1 MSCCAFSKAS
11 VDLSL
16 RIRLFVQYAIARRFR
31 EMMNRL
37 FASCTLMACLFLL
50 AASLMAPAQAAED
63 PAVAH
68 IRSYYDALL
77 DAMKHAKALGVSGR
91 YEKLAPVVRDTFDL
105 PAMTR
110 IAVGPPWTSI
120 PADQQSALVDNFTRM
135 TIATYASRFDGY
147 SGERFEVDPKT
158 ETRGRNRIV
167 RTRLIE
173 SNGNTTTLNYLMH
186 ETGSSWKVIDV
197 YLSGT
202 VSELPTRGWDYSEIH
217 KRGGGGALIE
227 SLRQR
232 TAKLLQ

>member
-1 MSCCAFSKAS
+1 MNG
-11 VDLSL
+11 
-16 RIRLFVQYAIARRFR
+16 LFARRC
-31 EMMNRL
+31 L
-37 FASCTLMACLFLL
+37 AACLILL
-50 AASLMAPAQAAED
+50 AASLIGPATSQAADD
-63 PAVAH
+63 PAVAGV
-68 IRSYYDALL
+68 RSFYDALL

-110 IAVGPPWTSI
+110 ITVGPPWTSI
-120 PADQQSALVDNFTRM
+120 PADQQSALVDSFTRM
-135 TIATYASRFDGY
+135 TIATYASRFDGF
-147 SGERFEVDPKT
+147 SGERFEVESKA

-173 SNGNTTTLNYLMH
+173 SNGNATTLNYLMH
-186 ETGSSWKVIDV
+186 EAGSSWKVIDV

-202 VSELPTRGWDYSEIH
+202 VSELATRRSEY
-217 KRGGGGALIE
+217 GGILKSGGSAALVE

>member
-1 MSCCAFSKAS
+1 MN
-11 VDLSL
+11 SL
-16 RIRLFVQYAIARRFR
+16 FARRW
-31 EMMNRL
+31 L
-37 FASCTLMACLFLL
+37 AACLILL
-50 AASLMAPAQAAED
+50 AASLVVPVTAQAADD
-63 PAVAH
+63 PAVAGV
-68 IRSYYDALL
+68 RSFYDALL
-77 DAMKHAKALGVSGR
+77 DTMKHAKTLGVSGR

-105 PAMTR
+105 PSMTR
-110 IAVGPPWTSI
+110 MAVGPPWTSI
-120 PADQQSALVDNFTRM
+120 PADQQNALVDSFTRM

-147 SGERFEVDPKT
+147 AGERFEVESKA

-186 ETGSSWKVIDV
+186 EAGSSWKVIDV

-202 VSELPTRGWDYSEIH
+202 VSELATRRSEFSGIL
-217 KRGGGGALIE
+217 KSGGAAALVD

>member
-1 MSCCAFSKAS
+1 MN
-11 VDLSL
+11 SL
-16 RIRLFVQYAIARRFR
+16 FARRW
-31 EMMNRL
+31 L
-37 FASCTLMACLFLL
+37 AACLILL
-50 AASLMAPAQAAED
+50 AASLVVPVTAQAADD
-63 PAVAH
+63 PAVAGV
-68 IRSYYDALL
+68 RSFYDALL

-105 PAMTR
+105 SAMTR
-110 IAVGPPWTSI
+110 MAVGPPWTSI
-120 PADQQSALVDNFTRM
+120 PADQQNALVDSFTRM

-147 SGERFEVDPKT
+147 AGERFEVESKT

-186 ETGSSWKVIDV
+186 EAGSRWKVIDV

-202 VSELPTRGWDYSEIH
+202 VSELATRRSEFSGIL
-217 KRGGGGALIE
+217 KSGGAAALVD